1 MVTLQDVAEKAGVS
15 PATVSRVVR
24 GEGKVGDKCRAH
36 VKKVIEKMGY
46 RPNTNA
52 RALASNKT
60 EIVGII
66 VPNIS
71 SPFFGTLAI
80 GAEEAATKAKYKVLM
95 GNSHNEPKTEQALI
109 DSFLEQGC
117 QNIILHSKFTD
128 DATLIKW
135 AKQIKGLVIVNRFV
149 PEIANRCIWLD
160 NVSGGRVMAEHLI
173 NQGHKKFAMITSH
186 LKIGDPADRLVGI
199 NQSLNRVGL
208 ELPENNIVY
217 SNAGMEAGE
226 AGVIELFDRGIEF
239 SALLCFN
246 DSVAIG
252 AINAL
257 FDRGIDVPNDVSV
270 IGFDDI
276 IIAKICR
283 PKLTTMNYPINKMAV
298 YATNL
303 SMELTNNEE
312 QEEHKTHLFMPT
324 LTERKSVTKSAS

>member
-1 MVTLQDVAEKAGVS
+1 MITLQDVAEKAGVS

-36 VKKVIEKMGY
+36 VKKIIDKMGY

-95 GNSHNEPKTEQALI
+95 GNSHNEPKTEQELI

-135 AKQIKGLVIVNRFV
+135 ASQIKGLVIINRFV
-149 PEIANRCIWLD
+149 PEIASRCIWLD
-160 NVSGGRVMAEHLI
+160 NVSGGRQMTEHLV
-173 NQGHKKFAMITSH
+173 NKGHEKFAFITSH
-186 LKIGDPADRLVGI
+186 LQMSDPEDRLVGI
-199 NQSLNRVGL
+199 NQSLTRAGID
-208 ELPENNIVY
+208 LPESNITY
-217 SNAGMEAGE
+217 NNAGMEAGE
-226 AGVIELFDRGIEF
+226 DGVYDLLDRGIEF
-239 SALLCFN
+239 TALLCFN

-257 FDRGIDVPNDVSV
+257 FERGLDVPKDVSIV
-270 IGFDDI
+270 GFDDI
-276 IIAKICR
+276 IIAKFCR
-283 PKLTTMNYPINKMAV
+283 PKLTTMNYPIEKMAI

-303 SMELTNNEE
+303 SMDLTNNEE
-312 QEEHKTHLFMPT
+312 QEENKTHLFMPS
-324 LTERKSVTKSAS
+324 LIERKSVQKR

>member
-1 MVTLQDVAEKAGVS
+1 MVTLQDVADKAGVS

-36 VKKVIEKMGY
+36 VKKIVEKMGY

-66 VPNIS
+66 VPNIA

-95 GNSHNEPKTEQALI
+95 GNSHNEPKTEQDLI

-117 QNIILHSKFTD
+117 QNIILHSKFTS
-128 DATLIKW
+128 DAILIKW
-135 AKQIKGLVIVNRFV
+135 AEQIKGLVLVNRFV
-149 PEIANRCIWLD
+149 PEIASRCIWLD
-160 NVSGGRVMAEHLI
+160 NVSGGKQMADYLV
-173 NQGHKKFAMITSH
+173 NNGHKTFASITSNS
-186 LKIGDPADRLVGI
+186 KISDSEDRLIGI

-208 ELPENNIVY
+208 ELPESNIIY

-226 AGVIELFDRGIEF
+226 AGVHELLDSGVEF
-239 SALLCFN
+239 TALLCFN
-246 DSVAIG
+246 DSIAIG

-257 FDRGIDVPNDVSV
+257 FERGLNVPEDVSI

-276 IIAKICR
+276 IIAKVCR
-283 PKLTTMNYPINKMAV
+283 PKLTTMNYPIVKMSV

-303 SMELTNNEE
+303 SMNLTNNTE
-312 QEEHKTHLFMPT
+312 QEENKTHLFMPT
-324 LTERKSVTKSAS
+324 LVERKSVKKL